1 MYYGKQTFCS
11 IWRDWTAFTTYQP
24 IGLVCLGHAV
34 KRRCHHYEWFYDI
47 IKHHQQTIL
56 VYILDHLAYHWWIR
70 KWHRL
75 YNTLFTLWGLHV
87 LPGALQMPARSSAFS
102 IRNTYKLFAAS
113 LQQTH
118 SLHLRMLLDPH
129 NRQHLNS
136 KTWKTLPSLFVRLIS
151 YDIKCTSWRSL
162 YSGQSFDHICLWRVD
177 MSGMIL
183 AFCSSL
189 STDMTLTFQVPRK
202 FRLNISRKIS

>member
-1 MYYGKQTFCS
+1 MFENPRRGRQA
-11 IWRDWTAFTTYQP
+11 RNFTTNVP
-24 IGLVCLGHAV
+24 
-34 KRRCHHYEWFYDI
+34 K
-47 IKHHQQTIL
+47 IL
-56 VYILDHLAYHWWIR
+56 VLKSSSEQIFSRKLPLGAPDPCCKEQCVPDKGIL
-70 KWHRL
+70 
-75 YNTLFTLWGLHV
+75 
-87 LPGALQMPARSSAFS
+87 
-102 IRNTYKLFAAS
+102 TYTLFAATP
-113 LQQTH
+113 QQTH